1 MTDLTQPP
9 SRKRSKAQLLAN
21 AKSEKR
27 TRANEKSENKSNK
40 LSKAEQSSGSDNDID
55 CDTDD
60 DISTKTPGG
69 DESHGGSDSER
80 PEMNAGGLRC
90 CFLRT

>member
-27 TRANEKSENKSNK
+27 TRANEKSVNKSNK
-40 LSKAEQSSGSDNDID
+40 LSKAEQSSGSDNDVD
-55 CDTDD
+55 CDSSDETN
-60 DISTKTPGG
+60 TPGG
-69 DESHGGSDSER
+69 DESHGGYDSER